1 MKKTRWIVLL
11 RDIRKTWV
19 SFLSIIVFVSLGV
32 AIFLGIKWNEP
43 ALSQAMDRYLDE
55 HRYHDLQMVF
65 PYGFTEDDAAA
76 VAALAGVSA
85 VEGAY
90 NAYGT
95 AQVGGDR
102 CILNIQSL
110 TDTMDH
116 AEVLEGELPAAAD
129 EVAVER
135 LLAEALELHL
145 GDTLPISALRGGKPC
160 LKNSEFTITAIV
172 EHPSFTRTE
181 TDYSRGFTDIG
192 DGSADGYVLVAKT
205 AFDTEMYDGCF
216 SQLLIRGTGLDALN
230 SLGSVYQ
237 QKAGALKEKL
247 EALGA
252 QRAALRSDDLYDR
265 AGEQI
270 ADAEQELADG
280 QQELESGKQEYAD
293 GEKRL
298 DAAKVQIADGE
309 KQIAENEKKLADGKQ
324 QYADGLAAYAD
335 GAAQL
340 RAGRATLTAELEENG
355 YPTDLD
361 EAEKQ
366 LKTDREKAADIKDLL
381 MRTLTQVEL
390 YNEDHDSASEE
401 EIKQILVDTLELLG
415 VSEDINV
422 ETTQD
427 AKKAVEKAQEYLKKY
442 GSDAVVTA
450 TVNVLLPYLKLTAD
464 QAGVNTL
471 LGRLDAADILLASY
485 TMLDKDTTMLDKD
498 TLLTLLVTIVVNEN
512 PDLSVAPETLQA
524 LIDVVDD
531 SLAQLDKGLK
541 GIADYRAGAA
551 ALSAASARLAEA
563 SRQIEEGEQQL
574 ADAKKKLAQAKRD
587 YAAGT
592 QKLAQARQDIA
603 DGEQTLAENTRLLAD
618 AQAELEDFVRYEQW
632 TVQIRTDNP
641 SVATAK
647 FYAQSSRRLCY
658 SMALLFVFVGLMVCF
673 TSITRSINE
682 SQTIAG
688 VQKALGFRSREILA
702 HYMAYSLLAA
712 AIGVLVG
719 YALGFFGIESVV
731 NDAYAKLYVIGAITN
746 VYVVPEALVIAVVEL
761 ALIALATWL
770 PCRKLLRRPAVEL
783 LKGENYAGGRTRFYE
798 KWRVWQRMSLYTQT
812 TVNNLMNDGARI
824 IATLVGITGCTALIV
839 MSLSLRSSILSTP
852 VRHFERIWIYDASLV
867 SDTAVPGGHQAL
879 EQVLDESGADYTS
892 VRREAVYI
900 RDETGTLN
908 KADLIVPEDA
918 EDLRAFIHLDD
929 YRTGRP
935 LSLTDDG
942 VIVSYTYAKHYGLK
956 AGDTLHL
963 LDTAGRS
970 HDCVVSGISQHYLS
984 SMQVVMTPS
993 CYQHLM
999 GWAAQSN
1006 TLYLRYGAADRNAVA
1021 QKLQT
1026 TEGYFSLTDESA
1038 KWIAKFQEF
1047 SGSVMLVVYI
1057 GLSLS
1062 VTMALLVLLNLNI
1075 VCVNEKTNELVVMRI
1090 NGFSIRAVKA
1100 YLYRDNIVLTALGI
1114 LGGVG
1119 IGLALGR
1126 CVLEIL
1132 QKIGD
1137 NFYTTPNLTDCLIG
1151 AGLAALFSLA
1161 TNLIALRRV
1170 NTLSV
1175 SDLSRV

>member
-76 VAALAGVSA
+76 VAALDGVSA
-85 VEGAY
+85 VESAY

-485 TMLDKDTTMLDKD
+485 TMLDKDTR
-498 TLLTLLVTIVVNEN
+498 LTLLMTIVVNEN

-1137 NFYTTPNLTDCLIG
+1137 NFYTTPDLTDCLIG

>member
-55 HRYHDLQMVF
+55 YRYHDLQMVF

-76 VAALAGVSA
+76 VAALDGVSA

-145 GDTLPISALRGGKPC
+145 GDTLPIDALRGGKPC

-172 EHPSFTRTE
+172 EHPSFTRAE

-293 GEKRL
+293 GEKKL

-366 LKTDREKAADIKDLL
+366 LKTDREKVADIKDLM

-390 YNEDHDSASEE
+390 YNEDPDSASEE

-485 TMLDKDTTMLDKD
+485 TMLDKDTR
-498 TLLTLLVTIVVNEN
+498 LTLLMTIVVNEN

-719 YALGFFGIESVV
+719 YAIGFFGIESVV

-1132 QKIGD
+1132 QKSGD
-1137 NFYTTPNLTDCLIG
+1137 NFYTTPDLTDCLIG

>member
-76 VAALAGVSA
+76 VAALDDVSA

-172 EHPSFTRTE
+172 EHPSFTRAE

-293 GEKRL
+293 GEKKL

-340 RAGRATLTAELEENG
+340 RAGRVTLTAELEENG

-361 EAEKQ
+361 EAEKH
-366 LKTDREKAADIKDLL
+366 LKTDWEKAADIKDLL

-485 TMLDKDTTMLDKD
+485 TMLDKDTR
-498 TLLTLLVTIVVNEN
+498 LTLLMTIVVNEN

>member
-129 EVAVER
+129 EVAVDR

-145 GDTLPISALRGGKPC
+145 GDTLPIGALRGGKPC

-172 EHPSFTRTE
+172 EHPSFTRAE

-230 SLGSVYQ
+230 SLGGVYQ

-390 YNEDHDSASEE
+390 YNEDHDSTSEE

-415 VSEDINV
+415 VSEDIDV
-422 ETTQD
+422 ETAQY

-450 TVNVLLPYLKLTAD
+450 TVNALLPYLKLTAD

-471 LGRLDAADILLASY
+471 LGRLDAADILLASS
-485 TMLDKDTTMLDKD
+485 TMLDKDTRLML
-498 TLLTLLVTIVVNEN
+498 LMTIVVNEN
-512 PDLSVAPETLQA
+512 PDLSAAPETLQA

-618 AQAELEDFVRYEQW
+618 AKAELEDFVRYEQW

-1161 TNLIALRRV
+1161 TNLIALRRM

>member
-76 VAALAGVSA
+76 VAALDGVSA

-485 TMLDKDTTMLDKD
+485 TMLDKDTR
-498 TLLTLLVTIVVNEN
+498 LTLLMTIVVNEN

-839 MSLSLRSSILSTP
+839 MSLSLRSSILSSP

-908 KADLIVPEDA
+908 QADLIVPEDA

>member
-76 VAALAGVSA
+76 VAALDGVSA

-172 EHPSFTRTE
+172 EHPSFTRAE

-415 VSEDINV
+415 VSEDIDV
-422 ETTQD
+422 ETAQY

-485 TMLDKDTTMLDKD
+485 TMLDKDTR
-498 TLLTLLVTIVVNEN
+498 LTLLMTIVVNEN

-618 AQAELEDFVRYEQW
+618 AKAELEDFVRYEQW

>member
-76 VAALAGVSA
+76 VAALDGVSA

-145 GDTLPISALRGGKPC
+145 GDTLPIGALRGGKPC

-172 EHPSFTRTE
+172 EHPSFTRAE

-485 TMLDKDTTMLDKD
+485 TMLDKDTR
-498 TLLTLLVTIVVNEN
+498 LTLLMTIVVNEN

-1132 QKIGD
+1132 QKSGD
-1137 NFYTTPNLTDCLIG
+1137 NFYTTPDLTDCLIG

>member
-172 EHPSFTRTE
+172 EHPSFTRAE

-485 TMLDKDTTMLDKD
+485 TMLDKDTR
-498 TLLTLLVTIVVNEN
+498 LTLLMTIVVNEN

-1132 QKIGD
+1132 QKSGD

>member
-76 VAALAGVSA
+76 VAALDGVSA

-145 GDTLPISALRGGKPC
+145 GDTLPIGALRGGKPC

-172 EHPSFTRTE
+172 EHPSFTRAE

-485 TMLDKDTTMLDKD
+485 TMLDKDTR
-498 TLLTLLVTIVVNEN
+498 LTLLMTIVVNEN

-574 ADAKKKLAQAKRD
+574 ADAKEKLAQAKRD

-618 AQAELEDFVRYEQW
+618 AKAELEDFVRYEQW

>member
-65 PYGFTEDDAAA
+65 PYGFTEDDAAT
-76 VAALAGVSA
+76 VAALDGVSA

-485 TMLDKDTTMLDKD
+485 TMLDKDTR
-498 TLLTLLVTIVVNEN
+498 LTLLMTIVVNEN

-618 AQAELEDFVRYEQW
+618 AKAELEDFVRYEQW

-879 EQVLDESGADYTS
+879 EQVLDESGVDYTS

>member
-76 VAALAGVSA
+76 VAALDGVSA

-415 VSEDINV
+415 VSEDIDV
-422 ETTQD
+422 ETTQC
-427 AKKAVEKAQEYLKKY
+427 AKKAIEKAQEYLKKY

-485 TMLDKDTTMLDKD
+485 TMLDKDTR
-498 TLLTLLVTIVVNEN
+498 LTLLMTIVVNEN

-563 SRQIEEGEQQL
+563 SRQIEEGEQQR

-618 AQAELEDFVRYEQW
+618 AKAELEDFVRYEQW

-1137 NFYTTPNLTDCLIG
+1137 NFYTTPDLTDCLIG

>member
-76 VAALAGVSA
+76 VAALDGVSA

-415 VSEDINV
+415 VSEDIDV
-422 ETTQD
+422 ETTQY
-427 AKKAVEKAQEYLKKY
+427 AKKAVEKAREYLKKY
-442 GSDAVVTA
+442 GSDAVVTEA
-450 TVNVLLPYLKLTAD
+450 VNVLLPYLKLTAD

-485 TMLDKDTTMLDKD
+485 TMLDKDTR
-498 TLLTLLVTIVVNEN
+498 LTLLMTIVVNEN

-618 AQAELEDFVRYEQW
+618 AKAELEDFVRYEQW

-908 KADLIVPEDA
+908 QADLIVPEDA

>member
-76 VAALAGVSA
+76 VAALDGVSA

-145 GDTLPISALRGGKPC
+145 GDTLPIGALRGGKPC

-172 EHPSFTRTE
+172 EHPSFTRAE

-450 TVNVLLPYLKLTAD
+450 AVNVLLPYLKLTAD

-485 TMLDKDTTMLDKD
+485 TMLDKDTRLML
-498 TLLTLLVTIVVNEN
+498 LMTIVVNEN

-563 SRQIEEGEQQL
+563 SCQIEEGEQQL

-770 PCRKLLRRPAVEL
+770 PCRKLLRRPSVEL

>member
-76 VAALAGVSA
+76 VAALDGVSA

-485 TMLDKDTTMLDKD
+485 TMLDKDTR
-498 TLLTLLVTIVVNEN
+498 LTLLMAIVVNEN

-618 AQAELEDFVRYEQW
+618 AKAELEDFVRYEQW

-1132 QKIGD
+1132 QKSGD
-1137 NFYTTPNLTDCLIG
+1137 NFYTTPDLTDCLIG

>member
-76 VAALAGVSA
+76 VAALDGVSA

-129 EVAVER
+129 EVAVDR

-145 GDTLPISALRGGKPC
+145 GDTLPIGALRGGKPC

-485 TMLDKDTTMLDKD
+485 TMLDKDTR
-498 TLLTLLVTIVVNEN
+498 LTLLMTIVVNEN

-719 YALGFFGIESVV
+719 YALGFFGIESVI

-999 GWAAQSN
+999 GWASQSN

-1137 NFYTTPNLTDCLIG
+1137 NFYTTPDLTDCLIG

>member
-76 VAALAGVSA
+76 VAALDGVSA

-102 CILNIQSL
+102 CILNLQSL
-110 TDTMDH
+110 PDTMDH

-401 EIKQILVDTLELLG
+401 ESKQILVDTLELLG

-485 TMLDKDTTMLDKD
+485 TMLDKDTR
-498 TLLTLLVTIVVNEN
+498 LTLLMTIVVNEN

-574 ADAKKKLAQAKRD
+574 ADAKEKLAQAKRD

>member
-76 VAALAGVSA
+76 VAALDGVSA

-172 EHPSFTRTE
+172 EHPSFTRAE

-450 TVNVLLPYLKLTAD
+450 AVNVLLPYLKLTAD

-485 TMLDKDTTMLDKD
+485 TMLDKDTR
-498 TLLTLLVTIVVNEN
+498 LTLLMTIVVNEN

-618 AQAELEDFVRYEQW
+618 AKAELEDFVRYEQW

-1038 KWIAKFQEF
+1038 KWNAKVQEF

>member
-76 VAALAGVSA
+76 VAALDGVSA

-172 EHPSFTRTE
+172 EHPSFTRAE

-427 AKKAVEKAQEYLKKY
+427 AKKAVEKAQEYLEKY

-485 TMLDKDTTMLDKD
+485 TMLDKDTR
-498 TLLTLLVTIVVNEN
+498 LTLLMTIVVNEN

-587 YAAGT
+587 YAVGT

-879 EQVLDESGADYTS
+879 EQVLDESGVDYTS

-908 KADLIVPEDA
+908 QADLIVPEDA

>member
-76 VAALAGVSA
+76 VAALDGVSA

-145 GDTLPISALRGGKPC
+145 GDTLPIDALRGGKPC

-485 TMLDKDTTMLDKD
+485 TMLDKDTR
-498 TLLTLLVTIVVNEN
+498 LTLLMTIVVNEN

-618 AQAELEDFVRYEQW
+618 AKAELEDFVRYEQW

-719 YALGFFGIESVV
+719 YALGFFGIESVI

>member
-76 VAALAGVSA
+76 VAALDGVSA

-340 RAGRATLTAELEENG
+340 RAGRVTLTAELEENG

-361 EAEKQ
+361 EAEKH

-415 VSEDINV
+415 VSEGIDV

-450 TVNVLLPYLKLTAD
+450 AVNVLLPYLKLTAD

-471 LGRLDAADILLASY
+471 LGRLDAADILLASS
-485 TMLDKDTTMLDKD
+485 TMLDKDTRLML
-498 TLLTLLVTIVVNEN
+498 LMTIVVNEN

-618 AQAELEDFVRYEQW
+618 AKAELEDFVRYEQW

-719 YALGFFGIESVV
+719 YALGFFGIESVI

-879 EQVLDESGADYTS
+879 EQVLDESGVDYTS

>member
-76 VAALAGVSA
+76 VAALDGVSA
-85 VEGAY
+85 VEGTY

-145 GDTLPISALRGGKPC
+145 GDTLPIGALRGGKPC

-172 EHPSFTRTE
+172 EHPSFTRAE

-252 QRAALRSDDLYDR
+252 QRAVLRSDDLYDR

-340 RAGRATLTAELEENG
+340 RAGRATLTAELEKNG

-390 YNEDHDSASEE
+390 YNEDPDSASEE
-401 EIKQILVDTLELLG
+401 EIKQILVATLELLG
-415 VSEDINV
+415 GSEDIDV
-422 ETTQD
+422 GTTQC
-427 AKKAVEKAQEYLKKY
+427 AKKAIEKAQEYLKKY
-442 GSDAVVTA
+442 GSDAAVTA
-450 TVNVLLPYLKLTAD
+450 AVNVLLPYLNLPAD

-471 LGRLDAADILLASY
+471 LGRLDAADILLASS
-485 TMLDKDTTMLDKD
+485 TMLDKD

-551 ALSAASARLAEA
+551 ALSAASAQLAEA

-574 ADAKKKLAQAKRD
+574 ADAKEKLAQAKRD

-618 AQAELEDFVRYEQW
+618 AKAELEDFVRYEQW

-731 NDAYAKLYVIGAITN
+731 NGAYAKLYVIGVITN

-879 EQVLDESGADYTS
+879 EQVLDESGVDYTS

-1006 TLYLRYGAADRNAVA
+1006 TLYLRYGAADSNAVA

-1132 QKIGD
+1132 QKSGD
-1137 NFYTTPNLTDCLIG
+1137 NFYTTPDLTDCLIG

>member
-76 VAALAGVSA
+76 VAALDGVSA

-485 TMLDKDTTMLDKD
+485 TMLDKDTR
-498 TLLTLLVTIVVNEN
+498 LTLLMAIVVNEN

-618 AQAELEDFVRYEQW
+618 AKAELEDFVRYEQW

-879 EQVLDESGADYTS
+879 EQVLDESGVDYTS

>member
-65 PYGFTEDDAAA
+65 PYGFTENDAAA
-76 VAALAGVSA
+76 VAALDGVSA

-485 TMLDKDTTMLDKD
+485 TMLDKDTRLML
-498 TLLTLLVTIVVNEN
+498 LMTIVVNEN

-618 AQAELEDFVRYEQW
+618 AKAELEDFVRYEQW

-1132 QKIGD
+1132 QKSGD
-1137 NFYTTPNLTDCLIG
+1137 NFYTTPDLTDCLIG

>member
-485 TMLDKDTTMLDKD
+485 TMLDKDTRLML
-498 TLLTLLVTIVVNEN
+498 LMTIVVNEN

-618 AQAELEDFVRYEQW
+618 AKAELEDFVRYEQW

>member
-76 VAALAGVSA
+76 VAALDGVSA

-172 EHPSFTRTE
+172 EHPSFTRAE

-485 TMLDKDTTMLDKD
+485 TMLDKDTR
-498 TLLTLLVTIVVNEN
+498 LTLLMTIVVNEN

-541 GIADYRAGAA
+541 VIADYRAGAA

-618 AQAELEDFVRYEQW
+618 AKAELEDFVRYEQW

-929 YRTGRP
+929 YRTGRS

>member
-76 VAALAGVSA
+76 VAALDGVSA

-485 TMLDKDTTMLDKD
+485 TMLDKDTR
-498 TLLTLLVTIVVNEN
+498 LTLLMTIVVNEN

-798 KWRVWQRMSLYTQT
+798 KWCVWQRMSLYTQT

>member
-76 VAALAGVSA
+76 VAALDGVSA

-145 GDTLPISALRGGKPC
+145 GDTLPIGALRGGKPC

-172 EHPSFTRTE
+172 EHPSFTRAE

-450 TVNVLLPYLKLTAD
+450 AVNVLLPYLKLTAD

-485 TMLDKDTTMLDKD
+485 TMLDKDTR
-498 TLLTLLVTIVVNEN
+498 LTLLMTIVVNEN

-770 PCRKLLRRPAVEL
+770 PCRKLLRRPAGEL

>member
-76 VAALAGVSA
+76 VAALDGVSA

-415 VSEDINV
+415 VSEDIDV

-427 AKKAVEKAQEYLKKY
+427 TKKAVEKTQEYLKKY

-450 TVNVLLPYLKLTAD
+450 AVNVLLPYLKLTAD

-485 TMLDKDTTMLDKD
+485 TMLDKDTR
-498 TLLTLLVTIVVNEN
+498 LTLLMTIVVNEN

-618 AQAELEDFVRYEQW
+618 AKAELEDFVRYEQW

>member
-76 VAALAGVSA
+76 VAALDGVSA

-145 GDTLPISALRGGKPC
+145 GDTLPIGALRGGKPC

-172 EHPSFTRTE
+172 EHPSFTRAE

-192 DGSADGYVLVAKT
+192 DGSADGDVLVAKT

-485 TMLDKDTTMLDKD
+485 TMLDKDTR
-498 TLLTLLVTIVVNEN
+498 LTLLMTIVVNEN

>member
-55 HRYHDLQMVF
+55 YRYHDLQMVF

-76 VAALAGVSA
+76 VAALDGVSA

-172 EHPSFTRTE
+172 EHPSFTRAE

-293 GEKRL
+293 GEKKL

-366 LKTDREKAADIKDLL
+366 LKTDREKVADIKDLM

-485 TMLDKDTTMLDKD
+485 TMLDKDTR
-498 TLLTLLVTIVVNEN
+498 LTLLMTIVVNEN

-618 AQAELEDFVRYEQW
+618 AKAELEDFVRYEQW

-1119 IGLALGR
+1119 IGLTLGR

-1137 NFYTTPNLTDCLIG
+1137 NFYTTPDLTACLIG

>member
-76 VAALAGVSA
+76 VAALDGVSA

-129 EVAVER
+129 EVAVDR

-145 GDTLPISALRGGKPC
+145 GDTLPIGALRGGKPC

-172 EHPSFTRTE
+172 EHPSFTRAE

-450 TVNVLLPYLKLTAD
+450 AVNVLLPYLKLTAD

-485 TMLDKDTTMLDKD
+485 TMLDKDTR
-498 TLLTLLVTIVVNEN
+498 LTLLMTIVVNEN

>member
-76 VAALAGVSA
+76 VAALDGVSA

-145 GDTLPISALRGGKPC
+145 GDTLPIGALRGGKPC

-172 EHPSFTRTE
+172 EHPSFTRAE

-340 RAGRATLTAELEENG
+340 RAGRVTLTAELEENG

-361 EAEKQ
+361 EAEKH

-450 TVNVLLPYLKLTAD
+450 AVNVLLPYLKLTAD

-485 TMLDKDTTMLDKD
+485 TMLDKDTR
-498 TLLTLLVTIVVNEN
+498 LTLLMTIVVNEN
-512 PDLSVAPETLQA
+512 PDLSAAPETLQA

-682 SQTIAG
+682 SQTITG

-719 YALGFFGIESVV
+719 YALGFFGIESVI

-812 TVNNLMNDGARI
+812 TVNNLVNDGARI

-879 EQVLDESGADYTS
+879 EQVLDESGVDYTS

-908 KADLIVPEDA
+908 QADLIVPEDA

-956 AGDTLHL
+956 DGDTLHL

-1021 QKLQT
+1021 QELQT

>member
-76 VAALAGVSA
+76 VAALDGVSA

-145 GDTLPISALRGGKPC
+145 GDTLPIGALRGGKPC

-485 TMLDKDTTMLDKD
+485 TMLDKDTR
-498 TLLTLLVTIVVNEN
+498 LTLLMTIVVNEN

-563 SRQIEEGEQQL
+563 SCQIEEGEQQL

>member
-76 VAALAGVSA
+76 VAALDGVSA

-361 EAEKQ
+361 EAEKH

-485 TMLDKDTTMLDKD
+485 TMLDKDTR
-498 TLLTLLVTIVVNEN
+498 LTLLMTIVVNEN

-879 EQVLDESGADYTS
+879 EQVLDESGVDYTS

>member
-76 VAALAGVSA
+76 VAALDGVSA

-145 GDTLPISALRGGKPC
+145 GDTLPIGALRGGKPC

-172 EHPSFTRTE
+172 EHPSFTRAE

-298 DAAKVQIADGE
+298 DAAKVQIADDE

-340 RAGRATLTAELEENG
+340 RAGRATLTAELEKNG

-390 YNEDHDSASEE
+390 YNEDPDSASEE

-415 VSEDINV
+415 VSEDIDV

-442 GSDAVVTA
+442 GSDAAVTA
-450 TVNVLLPYLKLTAD
+450 AVNVLLPYLKLTAD

-485 TMLDKDTTMLDKD
+485 TYTMLDKD
-498 TLLTLLVTIVVNEN
+498 TRLTLLVTIVVNEN

-551 ALSAASARLAEA
+551 ALSAASAQLAEA

-618 AQAELEDFVRYEQW
+618 AKAELEDFVRYEQW

-879 EQVLDESGADYTS
+879 EQVLDESGVDYTS

-908 KADLIVPEDA
+908 QADLIVPEDA

-1021 QKLQT
+1021 QNLQT

-1132 QKIGD
+1132 QKSGD
-1137 NFYTTPNLTDCLIG
+1137 NFYTTPDLTACLIG

>member
-76 VAALAGVSA
+76 VAALDGVSA

-172 EHPSFTRTE
+172 EHPSFTRAE

-298 DAAKVQIADGE
+298 DAAKVQIDDGE

-366 LKTDREKAADIKDLL
+366 LKTDREKAADIKDLM

-415 VSEDINV
+415 VSEDIDV
-422 ETTQD
+422 ETTQH

-450 TVNVLLPYLKLTAD
+450 AVNVLLPYLKLTAD

-485 TMLDKDTTMLDKD
+485 TMLDKDTR
-498 TLLTLLVTIVVNEN
+498 LTLLMTIVVNEN

-618 AQAELEDFVRYEQW
+618 AKAELEDFVRYEQW

-682 SQTIAG
+682 SQTITG

>member
-76 VAALAGVSA
+76 VAALDGVSA

-145 GDTLPISALRGGKPC
+145 GDTLPIDALRGGKPC

-340 RAGRATLTAELEENG
+340 RAGRVTLTAELEENG

-361 EAEKQ
+361 EAEKH
-366 LKTDREKAADIKDLL
+366 LKTDWEKAADIKDLL

-415 VSEDINV
+415 VSEDIDV
-422 ETTQD
+422 ETTQY

-450 TVNVLLPYLKLTAD
+450 TVNALLPYLKLTAD

-485 TMLDKDTTMLDKD
+485 TMLDKDTR
-498 TLLTLLVTIVVNEN
+498 LTLLMTIVVNEN

-618 AQAELEDFVRYEQW
+618 AKAELEDFVRYEQW

-879 EQVLDESGADYTS
+879 EQVLDESGVDYTS

-942 VIVSYTYAKHYGLK
+942 VIVSYTYAKHYGQK

>member
-76 VAALAGVSA
+76 VAALDGVSA

-415 VSEDINV
+415 VSEDIDV

-450 TVNVLLPYLKLTAD
+450 AVNVLLPYLKLTAD

-485 TMLDKDTTMLDKD
+485 TMLDKDTR
-498 TLLTLLVTIVVNEN
+498 LTLLMTIVVNEN

-618 AQAELEDFVRYEQW
+618 AKAELEDFVRYEQW

>member
-76 VAALAGVSA
+76 VAALDGVSA

-129 EVAVER
+129 EVAVDR

-145 GDTLPISALRGGKPC
+145 GDTLPIGALRGGKPC

-172 EHPSFTRTE
+172 EHPSFTRAE

-230 SLGSVYQ
+230 SLGGVYQ

-415 VSEDINV
+415 VSEDIDV
-422 ETTQD
+422 ETAQY

-450 TVNVLLPYLKLTAD
+450 AVNVLLPYLKLTAD

-471 LGRLDAADILLASY
+471 LGRLDAANILLASY
-485 TMLDKDTTMLDKD
+485 TMLDKDTR
-498 TLLTLLVTIVVNEN
+498 LTLLMTIVVNEN

-587 YAAGT
+587 YAVGT

-618 AQAELEDFVRYEQW
+618 AKAELEDFVRYEQW

-719 YALGFFGIESVV
+719 YALGFFGIESVI

-783 LKGENYAGGRTRFYE
+783 LKGETYAGGRTRFYE

-879 EQVLDESGADYTS
+879 EQVLDESGVDYTS

-908 KADLIVPEDA
+908 QADLIVSEDA

>member
-76 VAALAGVSA
+76 VAALDGVSA

-485 TMLDKDTTMLDKD
+485 TMLDKDTR
-498 TLLTLLVTIVVNEN
+498 LTLLMTIVVNEN

-935 LSLTDDG
+935 LSLTNDG